1 MLNGFFSEGASRLVV
16 GIGSVLVDII
26 LPATE
31 EFVGRSGVPKGG
43 MVYFD
48 ADTIHKVLQRADG
61 KAQVVPGG
69 AACNTILGVAS
80 LGGEAR
86 FLGKRGQDEFGH
98 LFEKDLS
105 LHRVDPLLIKA
116 PTPTGRVLSLITPD
130 SQRTMLTYLG
140 ASAEMTPS
148 EIPGNAFERAA
159 IAVIEGYLVY
169 NRELFLYALDRARAA
184 GAKIVLDLASFTV
197 VEENRDFLEDV
208 IQEYVDVLVAN
219 EDEAA
224 TFTGCQEEP
233 AALEALAKLAELAVL
248 KLGARGSMIAA
259 DGRVCRIEPIQADD
273 IVDTTGAGDLWAA
286 GFLFGLVN
294 GMPIEEC
301 GQLASVCGY
310 EVCRVMGASIPE
322 ETWQRIRRD
331 INGKMLRRGT
341 HQEEEG
347 NGAEA
352 NFQGS

>member
-1 MLNGFFSEGASRLVV
+1 MKNDFFLPGDELRLIV

-26 LPATE
+26 VPASE

-48 ADTIHKVLQRADG
+48 AETIQQVLQRADG
-61 KAQVVPGG
+61 NAQVVPGG
-69 AACNTILGVAS
+69 AACNTILGVAC
-80 LGGEAR
+80 LGGATR

-98 LFEKDLS
+98 LFENDLDR
-105 LHRVDPLLIKA
+105 HRVEPFLVQA

-148 EIPGNAFERAA
+148 EIPHNAFEGAA
-159 IAVIEGYLVY
+159 IALIEGYLVY
-169 NRELFLYALDRARAA
+169 NRDLFLYALQQARSA

-197 VEENRDFLEDV
+197 VEENRDFLEAV
-208 IQEYVDVLVAN
+208 IREYVDILVAN

-224 TFTGCQEEP
+224 SFTGCQEES
-233 AALEALAKLAELAVL
+233 AALKALADLADLAVL

-259 DGRVCRIEPIQADD
+259 NGGVCAVEPVRAND
-273 IVDTTGAGDLWAA
+273 ILDTTGAGDLWAA
-286 GFLFGLVN
+286 GFLYGLVN
-294 GMPIEEC
+294 GMPLDRC
-301 GQLASVCGY
+301 GKLASVCGY

-322 ETWQRIRRD
+322 TIWQRIRQD
-331 INGKMLRRGT
+331 IG
-341 HQEEEG
+341 
-347 NGAEA
+347 
-352 NFQGS
+352 